1 MTTDRDILRALRGE
15 HVPDAAVAEAFGRSP
30 SAAARETGT
39 TQRRGDAFE
48 SVAIWAAKEAAETA
62 IKGLAQALMRA
73 DATKGI
79 YAAES
84 EAKQIAAEAYT
95 EASKGS
101 PYEINRQES
110 VARIVT
116 KLAAGITRTAEQTAK
131 RPKPAAA
138 AGPKRP
144 QQEAASRRAPVR
156 ITEIA
161 SGRIVAVHK

>member
-1 MTTDRDILRALRGE
+1 MTTDRDILAALRGE
-15 HVPDAAVAEAFGRSP
+15 HARDTAVAEASGRSP
-30 SAAARETGT
+30 SAAARETGSA
-39 TQRRGDAFE
+39 QRRGDAFE

-62 IKGLAQALMRA
+62 TKGLAQAIMRA

-84 EAKQIAAEAYT
+84 EATQIAAEAYT
-95 EASKGS
+95 EAAKAS

-116 KLAAGITRTAEQTAK
+116 KLAGIIGRKEEQTTK

-138 AGPKRP
+138 TGPKRP

-156 ITEIA
+156 VTEIG
-161 SGRIVAVHK
+161 SGRITAVHK